1 MMIPAHRAAQGV
13 LQALGRIEAGGGQH
27 RADTAIAALDPA
39 VSLGMTGLDEAV
51 VDVVVLASAIKAMT
65 PGGVTFAGGAAA
77 IGEFLAII
85 SQNFLHREGRLSD
98 ESLEKRPHSLPFSRR
113 ESRHTPSVRRDRCR
127 RTGSEARLHPACAAV
142 T

>member
-98 ESLEKRPHSLPFSRR
+98 ESLEKGGRIPLCQDESPLPLERF
-113 ESRHTPSVRRDRCR
+113 V
-127 RTGSEARLHPACAAV
+127 
-142 T
+142 